1 MDKLDIR
8 IIDILDR
15 LEDAKKVLGMGD
27 DLEEAIRK
35 LQRMELYLK
44 RFGNLPELTAHLEI
58 VESKLYSLKEFLTI
72 DEAISITNKVI

>member
-35 LQRMELYLK
+35 LQRGDYC
-44 RFGNLPELTAHLEI
+44 
-58 VESKLYSLKEFLTI
+58 KL
-72 DEAISITNKVI
+72 DSIFSFKGIILS